1 MSYYPAH
8 PHTLFKK
15 IWNTAKNDKSS
26 IRPRLV
32 LAGDALECSDIF
44 KKDCVCYGSCGGQ
57 TIIFFFKDFQEHG
70 DEPETC
76 RGAWV
81 TRIVVRFTNVIFEL
95 LVKLA
100 MREGVWVQ
108 EDQNQDHPKFSK
120 VQKWSNWFHVISHED
135 SLIFLD
141 IPARL
146 SICALQRW
154 VCSLSGAS
162 SSGSTSKE
170 MRSNQASTLGPG
182 DAIKKAPM
190 RLDSQKIGSMV
201 IHHHPES
208 LLCLLCHDLQILSDS
223 KVRRTGHFGQ
233 TGCLDR
239 PRLSARTRK
248 EAAAAATWHLGKER
262 CNDNKR
268 YIKKL

>member
-190 RLDSQKIGSMV
+190 RYNEIGLAENRIHGDPSSSRIATVFALSWFTDSIRFQGTADRALWPNGMPRPSTVVRKNAERSSGS
-201 IHHHPES
+201 
-208 LLCLLCHDLQILSDS
+208 CHMAS
-223 KVRRTGHFGQ
+223 GQ
-233 TGCLDR
+233 
-239 PRLSARTRK
+239 RK
-248 EAAAAATWHLGKER
+248 M
-262 CNDNKR
+262 
-268 YIKKL
+268 

>member
-1 MSYYPAH
+1 MSYPAH

-57 TIIFFFKDFQEHG
+57 TILFFFKDFQEHG

-100 MREGVWVQ
+100 MREGVWVLRRSGPGSPQ
-108 EDQNQDHPKFSK
+108 ILKSSKMIKLISCDFS
-120 VQKWSNWFHVISHED
+120 WG
-135 SLIFLD
+135 FLD
-141 IPARL
+141 IPRYSCQAFHLCPAAMAVL
-146 SICALQRW
+146 SFRCLIERIYVQRNAIKPSLHLRTTGCDQESPNEIGLAENRIHGDPSSSRIATVLALSWFTDSIRFQGTADRALW
-154 VCSLSGAS
+154 PNGMPRPSTVVRKNAER
-162 SSGSTSKE
+162 SSGSRH
-170 MRSNQASTLGPG
+170 MAS
-182 DAIKKAPM
+182 
-190 RLDSQKIGSMV
+190 
-201 IHHHPES
+201 
-208 LLCLLCHDLQILSDS
+208 
-223 KVRRTGHFGQ
+223 GQ
-233 TGCLDR
+233 
-239 PRLSARTRK
+239 RK
-248 EAAAAATWHLGKER
+248 M
-262 CNDNKR
+262 
-268 YIKKL
+268 